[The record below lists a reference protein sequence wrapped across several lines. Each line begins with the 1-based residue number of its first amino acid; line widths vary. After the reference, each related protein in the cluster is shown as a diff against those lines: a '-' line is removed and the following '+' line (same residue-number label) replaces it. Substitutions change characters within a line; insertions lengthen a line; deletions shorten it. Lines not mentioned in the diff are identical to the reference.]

1 MRSTGIFIK
10 PITVPTV
17 YTLSPLCKTGLSSMC
32 YTSVTQHTPLVE
44 KRRDR
49 ERHQD
54 WGNVGRPERHHERNS
69 GKRVTSHTFGSGVGH
84 RLPRGGAL
92 LPLALAPV
100 ARLRLAA
107 PRVGVGLAGLL
118 RQWQRLD
125 DCVLEE
131 RHLVRVTDR
140 VRVRVR
146 GRVRGR
152 VRVRVRVRV
161 GVRVRVVE
169 ERHHRADERAE
180 RVGVAAR
187 ALKVVEQRAYL
198 LTYY

>member
-1 MRSTGIFIK
+1 M
-10 PITVPTV
+10 
-17 YTLSPLCKTGLSSMC
+17 
-32 YTSVTQHTPLVE
+32 
-44 KRRDR
+44 
-49 ERHQD
+49 
-54 WGNVGRPERHHERNS
+54 GRPERHHERNS

-125 DCVLEE
+125 DCVLKE
-131 RHLVRVTDR
+131 RHLVRITDR

-152 VRVRVRVRV
+152 VRVRVRS
-161 GVRVRVVE
+161 GSE
-169 ERHHRADERAE
+169 LGLGLSKSATTAPMS
-180 RVGVAAR
+180 
-187 ALKVVEQRAYL
+187 ALSESGSPREP
-198 LTYY
+198 

>member
-1 MRSTGIFIK
+1 M
-10 PITVPTV
+10 
-17 YTLSPLCKTGLSSMC
+17 
-32 YTSVTQHTPLVE
+32 
-44 KRRDR
+44 
-49 ERHQD
+49 
-54 WGNVGRPERHHERNS
+54 GRPERHHERNS

-131 RHLVRVTDR
+131 RHLVRVR
-140 VRVRVR
+140 VRVRA
-146 GRVRGR
+146 
-152 VRVRVRVRV
+152 RVRV
-161 GVRVRVVE
+161 GVGFRVRVVE

>member
-1 MRSTGIFIK
+1 M
-10 PITVPTV
+10 
-17 YTLSPLCKTGLSSMC
+17 
-32 YTSVTQHTPLVE
+32 
-44 KRRDR
+44 
-49 ERHQD
+49 
-54 WGNVGRPERHHERNS
+54 GRPERHHELRESSNAS
-69 GKRVTSHTFGSGVGH
+69 HTSHTFGSGVGH

-131 RHLVRVTDR
+131 RHLVRITDR

-146 GRVRGR
+146 GRVR
-152 VRVRVRVRV
+152 VRVRVRVRARVRVGV

>member
-1 MRSTGIFIK
+1 M
-10 PITVPTV
+10 
-17 YTLSPLCKTGLSSMC
+17 
-32 YTSVTQHTPLVE
+32 
-44 KRRDR
+44 
-49 ERHQD
+49 
-54 WGNVGRPERHHERNS
+54 GRPERHHERNS

-198 LTYY
+198 LTYLLLTAYCLLLTTYYSLLSLPPATYCSLLTADHVLRTNCY